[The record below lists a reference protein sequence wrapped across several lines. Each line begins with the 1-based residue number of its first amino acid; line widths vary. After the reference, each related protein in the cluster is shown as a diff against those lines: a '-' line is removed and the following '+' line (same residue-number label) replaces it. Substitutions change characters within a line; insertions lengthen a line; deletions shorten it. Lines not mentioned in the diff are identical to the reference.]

1 MNLHERRSKLEFLEL
16 EFRRWH
22 SRRECLEAA
31 CESLRQEIENEREAI
46 RNIVERA
53 QQEVPLKEFDF
64 DFYDDVS
71 NAAVIRSEYGSGV
84 LVAECFRPYVN
95 FGAA

>member
-16 EFRRWH
+16 EL
-22 SRRECLEAA
+22 ECLEAA
-31 CESLRQEIENEREAI
+31 CESLRQEIENERGAI
-46 RNIVERA
+46 MHIIAKVRREL
-53 QQEVPLKEFDF
+53 PLKEIDF

-84 LVAECFRPYVN
+84 LVAESFRPYVN